1 MLLDGP
7 TEIRAGTAYREECAE
22 AKGRASRRQPHRPLA
37 SGLDREQAAAPSP
50 CARPAGPDV
59 LPYWAATRYNAREMP
74 FTVKDFQGLLRLLE
88 RQPQWK
94 DALRASLLGEE
105 FLELPSLV
113 RSLVQAQRATQR
125 ELRALAEAHRQS
137 QQELQALAEA
147 QARTDQTVQDLARQ
161 VQALT
166 EAQARTDQQ
175 LRALAEAQART
186 DETVQDLARQVQALT
201 EAQARTDQT
210 VQDLARQVQAL
221 TEAQARTEQQL
232 QALTEAQARTD
243 QVVRTLVEAQARTDQ
258 RVASLEEAVAR
269 LTEAQARTDQ
279 TVQDLAR
286 QVQALTEAQARTEQQ
301 LQVLTEAQKHTE
313 QVVRE
318 LVKTVG
324 ALKGENLERRYRER
338 AASYFQRVLRRIRVL
353 DHQQLGLLL
362 DDAVDQGRI
371 TPDERAQVL
380 EADVVVAGLADGR
393 EVYLLAEVSGTITAH
408 DVRRARERAAA
419 LEKATGRPVL
429 PAVAGEQLS
438 EDQETQEEAAAVWRV
453 LDGRVWPALPS
464 ASS

>member
-1 MLLDGP
+1 M
-7 TEIRAGTAYREECAE
+7 
-22 AKGRASRRQPHRPLA
+22 
-37 SGLDREQAAAPSP
+37 
-50 CARPAGPDV
+50 
-59 LPYWAATRYNAREMP
+59 TRYNAREMP
-74 FTVKDFQGLLRLLE
+74 FTVKDFQSLLRLLE

-125 ELRALAEAHRQS
+125 ELRALAEAHRQT
-137 QQELQALAEA
+137 QQELKALAEA
-147 QARTDQTVQDLARQ
+147 QARTDQTVQHLARQ

-166 EAQARTDQQ
+166 EAQARTDQ
-175 LRALAEAQART
+175 
-186 DETVQDLARQVQALT
+186 
-201 EAQARTDQT
+201 
-210 VQDLARQVQAL
+210 
-221 TEAQARTEQQL
+221 
-232 QALTEAQARTD
+232 
-243 QVVRTLVEAQARTDQ
+243 VVRALVEAQARTDQ

-279 TVQDLAR
+279 TVQHLAR
-286 QVQALTEAQARTEQQ
+286 QVQALTEAQARTDQQLQALTEAQARTEQQ
-301 LQVLTEAQKHTE
+301 LQALTEAQKHTE

-338 AASYFQRVLRRIRVL
+338 AASYFQRILRRIRVL

-393 EVYLLAEVSGTITAH
+393 EVYLLAEVSGTVTAH

-453 LDGRVWPALPS
+453 LDGRVWPALPP

>member
-1 MLLDGP
+1 M
-7 TEIRAGTAYREECAE
+7 
-22 AKGRASRRQPHRPLA
+22 
-37 SGLDREQAAAPSP
+37 
-50 CARPAGPDV
+50 
-59 LPYWAATRYNAREMP
+59 
-74 FTVKDFQGLLRLLE
+74 KDFQGLLRLLE

-125 ELRALAEAHRQS
+125 ELRALAEAHRQT
-137 QQELQALAEA
+137 QQELQALAEAQARTEQQLQVLTGA

-166 EAQARTDQQ
+166 EAQARTDKTVQDLARQ
-175 LRALAEAQART
+175 LQALAEAQARV
-186 DETVQDLARQVQALT
+186 ERQVQALT
-201 EAQARTDQT
+201 EAQARTERQ
-210 VQDLARQVQAL
+210 VQALTEAQARTERQVQALTEAQARTEQQVQAL

-232 QALTEAQARTD
+232 QALTEAQKR
-243 QVVRTLVEAQARTDQ
+243 
-258 RVASLEEAVAR
+258 
-269 LTEAQARTDQ
+269 
-279 TVQDLAR
+279 
-286 QVQALTEAQARTEQQ
+286 
-301 LQVLTEAQKHTE
+301 TE

-408 DVRRARERAAA
+408 DVRRARARAAA
-419 LEKATGRPVL
+419 LEKATGCPVL
-429 PAVAGEQLS
+429 PAVAGEHLS
-438 EDQETQEEAAAVWRV
+438 DDRETQQEAVAVWRV
-453 LDGRVWPALPS
+453 LDGRVEPPS
-464 ASS
+464 KTPPP